1 MSVMSDEQILAE
13 ITGIISS
20 HRVVVF
26 MKGDPDEPRCG
37 FSARVAERLLEADV
51 EFMAVDVLPD
61 PRIREQL
68 SGFSGW
74 PTIPQ
79 LFVDGTLIGGCDII
93 MELHEQGKLT
103 KILTPAE

>member
-20 HRVVVF
+20 HHVVVF

-93 MELHEQGKLT
+93 MQLHEQGELT